1 MDMYTHT
8 IIATACIAGA
18 FYAGLYFNKR
28 SIMNSIVT
36 SMLDTLEKDG
46 FIKTE
51 VNEDGEKTLVPVSEK
66 WLVEPKSQN
75 IYATINALLLGN
87 PANLGICI

>member
-1 MDMYTHT
+1 MRGKHSGVN
-8 IIATACIAGA
+8 ISGVRLACSK
-18 FYAGLYFNKR
+18 GLYFSKR

-36 SMLDTLEKDG
+36 SMLDTLERDG

-66 WLVEPKSQN
+66 
-75 IYATINALLLGN
+75 
-87 PANLGICI
+87 